1 MELVKEKAAD
11 REQCGKLEDENQD
24 CGGESKGGESIQQEQ
39 RKGVNMLI
47 SQTSWVLFA
56 NMGEFSASPL
66 KGAVWSRIALVS

>member
-24 CGGESKGGESIQQEQ
+24 CGGERKGGESIQQEQ
-39 RKGVNMLI
+39 RKRVNMLI

-56 NMGEFSASPL
+56 NMDEFSASPL
-66 KGAVWSRIALVS
+66 KEQYGLE